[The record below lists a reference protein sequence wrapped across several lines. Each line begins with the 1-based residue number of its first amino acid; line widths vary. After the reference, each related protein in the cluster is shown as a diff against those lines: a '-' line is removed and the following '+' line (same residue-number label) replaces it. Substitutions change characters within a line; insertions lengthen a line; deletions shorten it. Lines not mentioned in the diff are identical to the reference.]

1 MYVSSLSASFL
12 STHLRAGC
20 RMSRERP
27 RTLVLEEPPEGKSLV
42 LWAAT
47 WRRDV
52 QKSHGTSNT
61 HLTCAW
67 VTAKTCICKSLNLSL
82 FVYYSHYPTVIQAY
96 KRVIYSHKHA
106 TCLFT
111 FFHFVFPWHSAK
123 IIHYVIYL
131 SQITMW
137 YPISKTYFKLTV
149 NLCEVILTKNC

>member
-1 MYVSSLSASFL
+1 
-12 STHLRAGC
+12 
-20 RMSRERP
+20 MSVHYPPAFSPLTCGLGAECQERDPGLWCWKNPQRERAWF
-27 RTLVLEEPPEGKSLV
+27 S
-42 LWAAT
+42 AAT

-52 QKSHGTSNT
+52 QKSHRTSNT
-61 HLTCAW
+61 HFTCAW

-137 YPISKTYFKLTV
+137 YPISKTYFKLTL